1 MTRAVAALGAV
12 FDKVDGFFGRVAAR
26 YPGELACKAGCH
38 DCCQPGLTLTPVEAL
53 AVRTYL
59 AGLEPSARQQVVT
72 RAAAASDA
80 ACSALDAEG
89 RCGIYP
95 VRPLVCRSHGVV
107 VRLTPPNRHTL
118 PVLDSCP
125 KNFQGR
131 DLAEIDAD
139 CVLEQR
145 TLSTL
150 LAAVHAATKGGEVT
164 DRVSLR
170 ELLTDSH
177 SVAGELPGEREREG
191 VAG

>member
-1 MTRAVAALGAV
+1 VTRAVAALEAV
-12 FDKVDGFFGRVAAR
+12 FDKVDGFFARVAAR
-26 YPGELACKAGCH
+26 YPGELACREGCH
-38 DCCQPGLTLTPVEAL
+38 DCCQPGLTVTPVEAL
-53 AVRTYL
+53 ALRAHL
-59 AGLEPSARQQVVT
+59 GALDPAARADIAA
-72 RAAAASDA
+72 RAAAATGE
-80 ACSALDAEG
+80 ACAALDAAG
-89 RCGIYP
+89 GCAIYP
-95 VRPLVCRSHGVV
+95 VRPVVCRSHGVV

-131 DLAEIDAD
+131 DLEHIDAD

-150 LAAVHAATKGGEVT
+150 LAAVHAATRGGEVT

-170 ELLTDSH
+170 EILT
-177 SVAGELPGEREREG
+177 ETRQEG